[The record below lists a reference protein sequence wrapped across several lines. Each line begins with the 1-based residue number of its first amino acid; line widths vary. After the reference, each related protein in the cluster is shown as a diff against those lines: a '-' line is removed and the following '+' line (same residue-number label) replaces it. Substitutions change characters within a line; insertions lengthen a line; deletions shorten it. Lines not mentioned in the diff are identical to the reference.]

1 MGVLIGT
8 RFVLSARA
16 WPIAWLGLEL
26 NLMCFVP
33 VIIKDEDLKKTCI
46 IYFVTQRIGSL
57 LIVGAGLLMDV
68 NYWLQIVLI
77 FGILLK
83 MGAMPFH
90 FWVPMVVPK
99 LGRFGV
105 YAIQTW
111 QKVAPI
117 SLMLF
122 VFIGKEI
129 ISLLNVWVGAL
140 TIRSMSSPI
149 LVVIFSGIVQ
159 IGWIFSIT
167 GKLIWW
173 FVGIY
178 FLVLAPVVAYM
189 YSNSRNFGLSLI
201 NGGGLPP
208 FTGFIMKLRVVK
220 SVASKMGVGIIIGR
234 GVALVSY
241 ARLLINLRWEKT
253 KLSVLLLLRIIAG
266 TV

>member
-1 MGVLIGT
+1 
-8 RFVLSARA
+8 
-16 WPIAWLGLEL
+16 
-26 NLMCFVP
+26 MCFVP

-99 LGRFGV
+99 LRRFGV

-129 ISLLNVWVGAL
+129 ISLLNV
-140 TIRSMSSPI
+140 
-149 LVVIFSGIVQ
+149 
-159 IGWIFSIT
+159 
-167 GKLIWW
+167 
-173 FVGIY
+173 
-178 FLVLAPVVAYM
+178 
-189 YSNSRNFGLSLI
+189 
-201 NGGGLPP
+201 
-208 FTGFIMKLRVVK
+208 
-220 SVASKMGVGIIIGR
+220 
-234 GVALVSY
+234 
-241 ARLLINLRWEKT
+241 
-253 KLSVLLLLRIIAG
+253 
-266 TV
+266 

>member
-1 MGVLIGT
+1 
-8 RFVLSARA
+8 
-16 WPIAWLGLEL
+16 
-26 NLMCFVP
+26 MCFVP

-68 NYWLQIVLI
+68 NSWLQIVLI

-83 MGAMPFH
+83 MGAIPFH

-122 VFIGKEI
+122 IFIGKEV
-129 ISLLNVWVGAL
+129 ISLLNVWIGAL

-159 IGWIFSIT
+159 IGWIFSIA
-167 GKLIWW
+167 GNLIW
-173 FVGIY
+173 
-178 FLVLAPVVAYM
+178 
-189 YSNSRNFGLSLI
+189 
-201 NGGGLPP
+201 
-208 FTGFIMKLRVVK
+208 
-220 SVASKMGVGIIIGR
+220 
-234 GVALVSY
+234 
-241 ARLLINLRWEKT
+241 
-253 KLSVLLLLRIIAG
+253 
-266 TV
+266 